1 MGILSFFRSS
11 NKSSASVAK
20 ERLQIVVAHQRRENQ
35 RPDYF
40 LSLQRDL
47 LEVVRRY
54 VTVSDDAVR
63 VEVDHQGDCDILE
76 LNIVLPDR

>member
-11 NKSSASVAK
+11 SKSSASVAK

>member
-11 NKSSASVAK
+11 SKSSASVAK

-54 VTVSDDAVR
+54 VTVSDDAVK

>member
-11 NKSSASVAK
+11 SKSSAAVAK

-54 VTVSDDAVR
+54 VTVSDDAVK